1 MLLHLL
7 LYQGGE
13 NIPPEFR
20 GGIGQEGVDNIRE
33 FVQNGGTLITLN
45 GTWDFALTTLNLP
58 IRNTIEEVP
67 RDEFYCPGST
77 LNISVDTAH
86 PLGYGMA
93 LNVYA
98 VFRSSPS
105 LRVSAGSFQDKITVA
120 ARYHKENLLQS
131 GWLIGESYL
140 SNKPAVL
147 EFKIEK
153 GKVIVLAFPAQH
165 RAQTHGTFKFLFN
178 AIYYGTAVEV
188 TN

>member
-1 MLLHLL
+1 MKRQVYSFTLLFAIFLL
-7 LYQGGE
+7 TLVPNLEAQG
-13 NIPPEFR
+13 IPTPEQFY
-20 GGIGQEGVDNIRE
+20 GFQMGADGK
-33 FVQNGGTLITLN
+33 LAH
-45 GTWDFALTTLNLP
+45 W
-58 IRNTIEEVP
+58 NTIAEVP
-67 RDEFYCPGST
+67 REEFYCPGST

-93 LNVYA
+93 LNAYA
-98 VFRSSPS
+98 VFRRSPS

-120 ARYHKENLLQS
+120 ARYHEETILQS
-131 GWLIGESYL
+131 GRLIGEQYL

-178 AIYYGTAVEV
+178 AIYYGSAVDG
-188 TN
+188 TY